1 MIKALEAVAN
11 NPQIISSV
19 GAFIGS
25 VGFPVAL
32 TIGLL
37 YYLFKVQKE
46 HKEEVNALKDAIN
59 NLNLNMS
66 SNNKEIKDTIAS
78 LTLVIDKILERI

>member
-1 MIKALEAVAN
+1 MLKILDAISN
-11 NPQIISSV
+11 NPTVITTV

-32 TIGLL
+32 AIGLL
-37 YYLFKVQKE
+37 YYLFKVQKD
-46 HKEEVNALKDAIN
+46 HKDETNALRDAIN
-59 NLNLNMS
+59 NLNLNMTE
-66 SNNKEIKDTIAS
+66 NNKEIKDTIAS

>member
-1 MIKALEAVAN
+1 MGALLFAAN
-11 NPQIISSV
+11 NPTTISAV

-46 HKEEVNALKDAIN
+46 HREEVNALKDAIN

-66 SNNKEIKDTIAS
+66 ESNKEIKDTITS